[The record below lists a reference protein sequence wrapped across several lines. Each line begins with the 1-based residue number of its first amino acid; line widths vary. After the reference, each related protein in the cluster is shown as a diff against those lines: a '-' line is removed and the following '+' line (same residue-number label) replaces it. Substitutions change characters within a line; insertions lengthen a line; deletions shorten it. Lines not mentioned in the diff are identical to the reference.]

1 MQIDPA
7 TAASV
12 LVALIAAASAYM
24 AQRSA
29 AKATVINTKTTS
41 EAEQAKAQADRQA
54 DALREAYERARKF
67 DVETIQRQDAEIIE
81 LRQTVARLETS
92 NRALNL
98 RVWYLERGY
107 KPPELS
113 DEDEE
118 SEASDGEGL
127 PAPEQDL

>member
-1 MQIDPA
+1 MQIEPA
-7 TAASV
+7 TAASI

-29 AKATVINTKTTS
+29 AKATVINTKTTT
-41 EAEQAKAQADRQA
+41 EAEQARAQA

-67 DVETIQRQDAEIIE
+67 DVETIQRQDAELVE
-81 LRQTVARLETS
+81 LRQHIAKLETS

-107 KPPELS
+107 KPPELA

-118 SEASDGEGL
+118 REASDEEGL
-127 PAPEQDL
+127 PAPE

>member
-1 MQIDPA
+1 MRIDPT

-12 LVALIAAASAYM
+12 LVAIIAAASAYM

-29 AKATVINTKTTS
+29 AKATVINTKTTT
-41 EAEQAKAQADRQA
+41 EAEQARAQA

-67 DVETIQRQDAEIIE
+67 DVETIQRQDEELVE
-81 LRQTVARLETS
+81 LRLHVARLEAS

-107 KPPELS
+107 SPPELK
-113 DEDEE
+113 DEPEE
-118 SEASDGEGL
+118 SETQNAEGL
-127 PAPEQDL
+127 PPSEQDL